1 MALLRGGAC
10 LCRRVTSVFLNSR
23 EGPSRERI
31 EIQGMGGGG
40 SGNLIR
46 FETLSESE
54 LDRDP
59 VLGRMTERVR
69 GHGGGAAAGSCVS
82 SAPSDDCAAAA
93 ASAAGV

>member
-1 MALLRGGAC
+1 MKA
-10 LCRRVTSVFLNSR
+10 
-23 EGPSRERI
+23 PSRERI
-31 EIQGMGGGG
+31 ELQGGGMGGGG
-40 SGNLIR
+40 QGKLIR

-59 VLGRMTERVR
+59 VLGRFAERVR
-69 GHGGGAAAGSCVS
+69 GHGGAGAGSCNA

>member
-1 MALLRGGAC
+1 MALLRGGSC

-23 EGPSRERI
+23 EGPSCELI
-31 EIQGMGGGG
+31 EIHGMGGGW

-59 VLGRMTERVR
+59 VLGRMTEGFL
-69 GHGGGAAAGSCVS
+69 GHGGGAAAGSCIS

>member
-1 MALLRGGAC
+1 MKA
-10 LCRRVTSVFLNSR
+10 
-23 EGPSRERI
+23 PSRELI

-40 SGNLIR
+40 SGKLIR

-59 VLGRMTERVR
+59 VLGRMTEGFL
-69 GHGGGAAAGSCVS
+69 GHGGGAAAGSCIS